1 MEEPEDP
8 EHLIDIMSWI
18 GWDRI
23 LFASDYPHWDFDDPV
38 LALPPSP
45 RRATRR
51 DLCGQREEALRAGI
65 RAFTPALQI
74 D

>member
-8 EHLIDIMSWI
+8 RHLLDTLEWT

-38 LALPPSP
+38 TAIPSFLGAERRRMIYSDNARALY
-45 RRATRR
+45 
-51 DLCGQREEALRAGI
+51 GW
-65 RAFTPALQI
+65 
-74 D
+74 